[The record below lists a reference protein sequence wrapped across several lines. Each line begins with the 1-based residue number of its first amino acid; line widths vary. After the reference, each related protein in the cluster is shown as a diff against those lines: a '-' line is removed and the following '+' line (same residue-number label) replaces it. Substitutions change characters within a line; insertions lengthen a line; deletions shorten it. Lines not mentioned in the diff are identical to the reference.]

1 MASQDPVRPPNLLR
15 IEEVTDLVSMEYY
28 SALYNLFNSFLDPAT
43 CPRAALPFDSA
54 AGPATTTSASAVA
67 SWAIL
72 RMETLIRL
80 YYLRHSFAFSDCFLI
95 CHLSL
100 LTRAT
105 LESISNA
112 YRLSRPDAA
121 ALHTLRSTLFLCIK
135 GANDQSQHIYISVVI
150 YKLLC
155 DSMTP
160 EDLKAL
166 KASVALTEPA
176 EDDMFLASQCRS
188 NWSLPIVKVE
198 SPDDTALDRMVQQ
211 MARARL
217 SPEGSAS
224 APSSRGGSPE
234 DDGKLMSMS

>member
-1 MASQDPVRPPNLLR
+1 
-15 IEEVTDLVSMEYY
+15 MEYY

-54 AGPATTTSASAVA
+54 AGPATATSATGVA

-112 YRLSRPDAA
+112 YRLSPPDAS
-121 ALHTLRSTLFLCIK
+121 ALRTLRSTLFLCIK

-160 EDLKAL
+160 QDLDAL

-176 EDDMFLASQCRS
+176 EDEMFLASQCRS

-198 SPDDTALDRMVQQ
+198 SPDDTALDRMVEK
-211 MARARL
+211 MAAARL

-224 APSSRGGSPE
+224 ASPSRGGSPE
-234 DDGKLMSMS
+234 ELGEMARW

>member
-1 MASQDPVRPPNLLR
+1 MASQDPVRPPIFSGLNKA
-15 IEEVTDLVSMEYY
+15 DLVSMEYY

-43 CPRAALPFDSA
+43 CPHAALPVDSA

-112 YRLSRPDAA
+112 YRLSRPDVA

-234 DDGKLMSMS
+234 DEEELMGMS

>member
-1 MASQDPVRPPNLLR
+1 
-15 IEEVTDLVSMEYY
+15 MEYY

-54 AGPATTTSASAVA
+54 AGPATTTSATGVA
-67 SWAIL
+67 SLAIL

-80 YYLRHSFAFSDCFLI
+80 YYLRHSFAFPDCFLI

-105 LESISNA
+105 VESISNA
-112 YRLSRPDAA
+112 YRLSPPDAS
-121 ALHTLRSTLFLCIK
+121 ALRALRSTLFLCIK

-155 DSMTP
+155 DSMTSQ
-160 EDLKAL
+160 DIDTL

-198 SPDDTALDRMVQQ
+198 SPDDTALDRMVKK
-211 MARARL
+211 MATARL

-224 APSSRGGSPE
+224 ISSSRGGSPE
-234 DDGKLMSMS
+234 EIEEMVRW